1 MGAAMIRGTTM
12 TSFHWRMIGMAAL
25 LLAAPA
31 GAAAQTVDF
40 KGETISIIIGLPPGG
55 GYDTYGRVL
64 ARHYGNHLPGNP
76 NVVPKNMPGAGGLR
90 TANYI
95 YNVAPKDG
103 SELGL
108 FASSAVMEPLM
119 GNDQAK
125 FDAAK
130 YSWIGSMT
138 QDIAFCGVWQGP
150 GTAASFQ
157 DMLSKETI
165 FGSSGP
171 AAITHQHPLVL
182 GNLLGAKVK
191 LISGYAGTKDIN
203 LAMERGEVNGTC
215 GLFVSSIKAQWSREV
230 QDGRLKL
237 VVQMGPRKS
246 DEFGN
251 VPSVYDLAK
260 SDDDRK
266 VLDLHFKQL
275 LLSRPL
281 IGPPGMRTERL
292 AAMRKAFLDTLKD
305 PAFLADAQKAN
316 IDIDPATGE
325 QAEQMLLQFADF
337 PKSVIEKAKAA
348 IGR

>member
-1 MGAAMIRGTTM
+1 MFSVRW
-12 TSFHWRMIGMAAL
+12 HWARLGLCAL
-25 LLAAPA
+25 LA
-31 GAAAQTVDF
+31 GAPFAASAQTADF

-64 ARHYGNHLPGNP
+64 ARHYGTHLPGNP
-76 NVVPKNMPGAGGLR
+76 TVVPKNMPGAGGLR
-90 TANYI
+90 SANYI

-103 SELGL
+103 TELGL

-130 YSWIGSMT
+130 YGWIGSMT

-150 GTAASFQ
+150 GVAASFQ
-157 DMLSKETI
+157 EMLTKETI

-215 GLFVSSIKAQWSREV
+215 GLFVSSIKAQWFREV

-246 DEFGN
+246 EEFGN

-260 SDDDRK
+260 TDDDRK

-281 IGPPGMRTERL
+281 IGPPGMPPQRL
-292 AAMRKAFLDTLKD
+292 AALREAFLRTMKD

-316 IDIDPATGE
+316 IDIDPATGD
-325 QAEQMLLQFADF
+325 QVEQMLLQFADY
-337 PKSVIEKAKAA
+337 PKAVIEKAKSA